1 MATDVRGDLRVG
13 ASPGGTAIEV
23 EEARLQRVPAA
34 LLGRYDEVVARGDG
48 ARLWAHAVKD
58 VQGGHFDDRPL
69 YWARLKLRQLSRETG
84 RDGESAERAARG
96 FDGDFQGSEPRVLLT
111 GFDPFHLD
119 RNIAQSNPSGL
130 AALALDGT
138 LLAGARIR
146 TAILPVSFAAF
157 DKGIVEELLTPH
169 FVAGL
174 RLLLTVS
181 MGRDAFDLERFP
193 GLRRS
198 AKTPDNGNVAS
209 GGSPEAPQVPAGL
222 EGPEFLEFSLP
233 ARAMAATP
241 GRWAVRDNR
250 RVTSLERGPL
260 TVDSL
265 ADLARDTAVAGSG
278 GGYLSNEVAY
288 RALRLRE
295 RLGATFAVGHVHTP
309 RVDGYDVDAQ
319 SGMLAQIRDL
329 VGAAVAGLR
338 DNG

>member
-1 MATDVRGDLRVG
+1 MS
-13 ASPGGTAIEV
+13 ASPGGDAMAV
-23 EEARLQRVPAA
+23 EEARLRRVPAA
-34 LLGRYDEVVARGDG
+34 LQGRYDEIVARGDG

-58 VQGGHFDDRPL
+58 MQDGHFDDRPL
-69 YWARLKLRQLSRETG
+69 YWARLKLRQLLRQEG

-96 FDGDFQGSEPRVLLT
+96 FDAAFQGSEPRVLLT

-157 DKGIVEELLTPH
+157 DEGVVEQLLTPH
-169 FVAGL
+169 FKAGL
-174 RLLLTVS
+174 LMLLTVS

-198 AKTPDNGNVAS
+198 AHTPDNGNVAS
-209 GGSPEAPQVPAGL
+209 GGSTAAPQVPAGL
-222 EGPEFLEFSLP
+222 EGPEFLEFTLP

-241 GRWAVRDNR
+241 GRWPVRDNR

-260 TVDSL
+260 TPRSL
-265 ADLARDTAVAGSG
+265 AELTDDTAVAGSG

-288 RALRLRE
+288 RALRLRQ
-295 RLGATFAVGHVHTP
+295 RLGATFAVGHLHTP
-309 RVDGYDVDAQ
+309 RVDGYDADAE
-319 SGMLAQIRDL
+319 SEMVRQIRDL
-329 VGAAVAGLR
+329 VAAAVAAS
-338 DNG
+338 